1 MGETY
6 RLTITHGDDV
16 GSTRTLSLAGE
27 LDAYTA
33 PELEA
38 ALADHGPDG
47 TRPSLRV
54 DLSRVTFM
62 DSTGLRVI
70 IRADN
75 ELTAAG
81 RQLVLVAPSAPV
93 SRLFELTAL
102 DDRFVIE
109 SGVLE

>member
-6 RLTITHGDDV
+6 RLTITRGDDV
-16 GSTRTLSLAGE
+16 GAARTLSLAGE
-27 LDAYTA
+27 LDAFTA
-33 PELEA
+33 PEVEA
-38 ALADHGPDG
+38 AFSDPGPDG
-47 TRPSLRV
+47 SRASLRV

-81 RQLVLVAPSAPV
+81 RQLVLVAPSVPV